1 MKNKNRQQQS
11 KYNEQVRHRINAGR
25 VAIRSQIS
33 FFSRQFGQVSSEWK
47 PDETRVTF
55 ADFAISE
62 KLTSELGGISRKTT
76 FAARKQI
83 RSMR

>member
-25 VAIRSQIS
+25 VAICSQIS

-62 KLTSELGGISRKTT
+62 KLFQNWADFRKTT